1 MYASSLQIYL
11 ESSWT
16 HVKSSSIMFL
26 GKTFPWSPSISW
38 EVSLGGSSSLASKF
52 TNNHYNIIVKKWR
65 ILHIIPLTPE
75 QSKPKKGQAWNSV
88 TIDNKGFSLII
99 VEKLWIPLTN
109 NNKQLKKGK
118 FWIMLTITKRR
129 RKIT

>member
-1 MYASSLQIYL
+1 
-11 ESSWT
+11 
-16 HVKSSSIMFL
+16 
-26 GKTFPWSPSISW
+26 
-38 EVSLGGSSSLASKF
+38 
-52 TNNHYNIIVKKWR
+52 
-65 ILHIIPLTPE
+65 
-75 QSKPKKGQAWNSV
+75 V